1 MKKSEVFPLVML
13 VLGAIGFA
21 LFGVKWL
28 LNPTGMATPLGIVL
42 TNGDATSDARAV
54 YGGMEL
60 GFGLF
65 LAYSAIAPA
74 RRTQGLAGAA
84 IVLAGLGLSRSVGI
98 LAADSVTSGTYAL
111 LATDVTGTLLC
122 AAAFFVSRKNDG

>member
-1 MKKSEVFPLVML
+1 MKKSEIFPLVVL

-28 LNPTGMATPLGIVL
+28 VNPTGMATPLGIIL

-60 GFGLF
+60 GLGLF

-74 RRTQGLAGAA
+74 RRTQGLAAAA
-84 IVLAGLGLSRSVGI
+84 ITLAGLGLSRSIGI
-98 LAADSVTSGTYAL
+98 LAAGAVTSGTYAL
-111 LATDVTGTLLC
+111 LATDLIGTTLC
-122 AAAFFVSRKNDG
+122 ATAFLVSRKNA

>member
-1 MKKSEVFPLVML
+1 MKKSEIFPLVML

-28 LNPTGMATPLGIVL
+28 VNPTGMATPLGIIL

-60 GFGLF
+60 GLGLF

-74 RRTQGLAGAA
+74 RRTQGLAAAA
-84 IVLAGLGLSRSVGI
+84 ITLAGLGVSRSIGI
-98 LAADSVTSGTYAL
+98 IAAESVTSGTYAL
-111 LATDVTGTLLC
+111 LATDLTGTVLC
-122 AAAFFVSRKNDG
+122 IAAFLVSRKND